1 MAYIEYRGHEDDPHP
16 SQAQSLPLNLL
27 LLVHRRRP
35 TPPQYYS
42 LPSRIW
48 HHLWEAGTTIRK
60 SFPQFLDKGLRPGI
74 RLCVYTDV

>member
-35 TPPQYYS
+35 TPPQYYFC
-42 LPSRIW
+42 LLEFGIIRRKREPPSTK
-48 HHLWEAGTTIRK
+48 A
-60 SFPQFLDKGLRPGI
+60 FLNF
-74 RLCVYTDV
+74 